1 MADTAVKPE
10 IKLDPATT
18 NSPSG
23 MADIDEFEEDT
34 DLYIPAPPQQNGPTA
49 WLVKVT
55 PEVWQAWKEIYDTA
69 ADETPI
75 EIGKMRVYHPK
86 EGETPLQQRIAIR
99 LTPGVPQHQDLPINY
114 NVNLQA
120 DGYNNTVVFSEKDLP
135 GHSYSHRPRSRQPY
149 PQNQPGGLKPTG
161 IRKPGT
167 YRTAIPKQTALAPMI
182 QHTADAQPVHD
193 ESYYRHFQKAY
204 RNATKPKKTV
214 TIQSGIDRGMHPGQ
228 ANNLSTFTSFGLTSR
243 PGRGGRKPAPKE
255 KNVRV
260 SQDVLL
266 DRIYQ
271 CFRKYK
277 YWSLKALKN
286 ELRQPETFIKET
298 LQSIAVLIRS
308 GDFAMN
314 WKLKDEYADLQ
325 NIKQDELKD
334 ETALIKSEDEEGEED
349 EDAEMEGDEDAEEF
363 EDVRMEGAPQ
373 PVDLKAVLA
382 ANKAFQKERRD
393 RGQGHYSTVP
403 YAERTEE
410 QREDWN
416 RYKRFS
422 RARKKLEKEQME
434 ALDE

>member
-1 MADTAVKPE
+1 
-10 IKLDPATT
+10 
-18 NSPSG
+18 
-23 MADIDEFEEDT
+23 
-34 DLYIPAPPQQNGPTA
+34 
-49 WLVKVT
+49 
-55 PEVWQAWKEIYDTA
+55 
-69 ADETPI
+69 
-75 EIGKMRVYHPK
+75 MRVYHPK

-135 GHSYSHRPRSRQPY
+135 GHDYSHRPRSRQPY
-149 PQNQPGGLKPTG
+149 NQQSLGLKPTG
-161 IRKPGT
+161 VRKPGT

-204 RNATKPKKTV
+204 RNATKPKKT
-214 TIQSGIDRGMHPGQ
+214 TTFQSGIDRGMHPGQ
-228 ANNLSTFTSFGLTSR
+228 NQGLSTFTSFGLTSR

-271 CFRKYK
+271 CFRKFK

-286 ELRQPETFIKET
+286 ELKQPETFIKET

-363 EDVRMEGAPQ
+363 EDVRMEG
-373 PVDLKAVLA
+373 
-382 ANKAFQKERRD
+382 
-393 RGQGHYSTVP
+393 GG
-403 YAERTEE
+403 
-410 QREDWN
+410 
-416 RYKRFS
+416 
-422 RARKKLEKEQME
+422 
-434 ALDE
+434 